1 MKIVCAWCKQE
12 GRSAVLGERE
22 PFDDPTETHGV
33 CSVHSEKLME
43 QLPSAS
49 FPGIR
54 MLIVVRKTESALF
67 QHLTRSFASVPNVAV
82 ILDRRHDE
90 RRKTPGNVASERRQT
105 ERRIRKS
112 QFSGLG
118 YIIVRFGTRHQET
131 FSLPPVRKL
140 RVV

>member
-1 MKIVCAWCKQE
+1 MKVVCAWCKQE

-33 CSVHSEKLME
+33 CSVHSAKLME

-54 MLIVVRKTESALF
+54 MLIVVRKTEIDLF
-67 QHLTRSFASVPNVAV
+67 HHLTRSFATVPGVQV
-82 ILDRRHDE
+82 ILDRRQDE
-90 RRKTPGNVASERRQT
+90 RRKTPGQVVNERRRT
-105 ERRIRKS
+105 DRRIRKS

-118 YIIVRFGTRHQET
+118 YLIVRFGPKHQEAFT
-131 FSLPPVRKL
+131 LPPARKL

>member
-12 GRSAVLGERE
+12 GRSAILGERE

-33 CSVHSEKLME
+33 CSVHSAKLME

-49 FPGIR
+49 FPGVR
-54 MLIVVRKTESALF
+54 MLVVVRKTETELF
-67 QHLTRSFASVPNVAV
+67 EHLTRSFAGVPNVAV
-82 ILDRRHDE
+82 ILDRRHEE
-90 RRKTPGNVASERRQT
+90 RRQTPGDVDRERRQT

-118 YIIVRFGTRHQET
+118 YFIVRFGVRHQEAFT
-131 FSLPPVRKL
+131 LPPVRKL

>member
-1 MKIVCAWCKQE
+1 MKVVCAWCKQE

-33 CSVHSEKLME
+33 CSVHFTKLME

-54 MLIVVRKTESALF
+54 MLIVVRKTEIDLY
-67 QHLTRSFASVPNVAV
+67 QHLTQSFASVPNVLV
-82 ILDRRHDE
+82 ILDRRQDE
-90 RRKTPGNVASERRQT
+90 RRKTPGHVASERRRT
-105 ERRIRKS
+105 DRRIRKS

-118 YIIVRFGTRHQET
+118 YFIVRFGVKHQEA

>member
-33 CSVHSEKLME
+33 CSVHSTKLME

-54 MLIVVRKTESALF
+54 MLIVVRKTETDLLD
-67 QHLTRSFASVPNVAV
+67 HLTESFASVPNVQV
-82 ILDRRHDE
+82 IFDRRQDE
-90 RRKTPGNVASERRQT
+90 RRKTPGQVPSERRRT

-118 YIIVRFGTRHQET
+118 YLIVRFGPKREEAVT
-131 FSLPPVRKL
+131 LPPARKL

>member
-1 MKIVCAWCKQE
+1 MKVVCAWCKQE
-12 GRSAVLGERE
+12 GRFAVLGERE

-33 CSVHSEKLME
+33 CSVHSAKLME

-54 MLIVVRKTESALF
+54 MLIVVRKTETELF
-67 QHLTRSFASVPNVAV
+67 QHLTRSFTSVPNVAV
-82 ILDRRHDE
+82 ILDRRQDE
-90 RRKTPGNVASERRQT
+90 RRKTPGTVDSERRRT

-118 YIIVRFGTRHQET
+118 YVIVRFGAKRQDALT
-131 FSLPPVRKL
+131 LPPVRKL

>member
-33 CSVHSEKLME
+33 CSVHSAKLME

-54 MLIVVRKTESALF
+54 MLVVVRKAETDLF
-67 QHLTRSFASVPNVAV
+67 EHLTRSFAGVPNVAV
-82 ILDRRHDE
+82 ILDRRHEE
-90 RRKTPGNVASERRQT
+90 RRTTPGDVARWARSNSPAISQASLLISAFIVQTPRR
-105 ERRIRKS
+105 ESAGNR
-112 QFSGLG
+112 
-118 YIIVRFGTRHQET
+118 
-131 FSLPPVRKL
+131 
-140 RVV
+140 